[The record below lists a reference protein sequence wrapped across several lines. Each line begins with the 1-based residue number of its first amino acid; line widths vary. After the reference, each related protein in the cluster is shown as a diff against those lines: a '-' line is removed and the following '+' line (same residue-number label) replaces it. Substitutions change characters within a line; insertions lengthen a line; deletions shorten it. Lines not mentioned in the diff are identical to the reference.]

1 MLSSNVLKF
10 KDSSRGETCKK
21 LGIPVLSESYV
32 YESTALGIKQVYFD
46 AMFPD
51 LFQIDWK
58 NSIGEMWLA
67 VYPYWMNIY
76 T

>member
-46 AMFPD
+46 AM
-51 LFQIDWK
+51 L
-58 NSIGEMWLA
+58 L
-67 VYPYWMNIY
+67 VYFR
-76 T
+76 